1 MIAPLLHTDPGIQPA
16 RQDPTMQFDESHE
29 GDYRIFVGAVEAPRG
44 GDGYIAA
51 LIVNRVRGVLPK
63 HPEAFRDDSLAC
75 GYRWRSA
82 DEAMHYAMNRAR
94 ELIRSRSQM
103 LAC

>member
-1 MIAPLLHTDPGIQPA
+1 M
-16 RQDPTMQFDESHE
+16 RFDEGHE
-29 GDYRIFVGAVEAPRG
+29 GDYRIFVGALDAPR

-51 LIVNRVRGVLPK
+51 LIVNRVKGTPDVHR
-63 HPEAFRDDSLAC
+63 EAFRDDSLAC

-82 DEAMHYAMNRAR
+82 DEAIQYAMNRAR

>member
-1 MIAPLLHTDPGIQPA
+1 M
-16 RQDPTMQFDESHE
+16 RFDESQE
-29 GDYRIFVGAVEAPRG
+29 GDYRIFVGALEAPR

-51 LIVNRVRGVLPK
+51 LIVNRERGVLGK
-63 HPEAFRDDSLAC
+63 HREAYRDDSLAC
-75 GYRWRSA
+75 GHRWRSP

>member
-1 MIAPLLHTDPGIQPA
+1 MRFQET
-16 RQDPTMQFDESHE
+16 HE
-29 GDYRIFVGAVEAPRG
+29 GDYRIFVGAVEAPK

-51 LIVNRVRGVLPK
+51 LIVDRVRGEAAGRRR
-63 HPEAFRDDSLAC
+63 EAFRDESLAC
-75 GYRWRSA
+75 GYRWPSP

>member
-1 MIAPLLHTDPGIQPA
+1 M
-16 RQDPTMQFDESHE
+16 RFDETHE

-44 GDGYIAA
+44 DGYIAA
-51 LIVNRVRGVLPK
+51 LVVKRVKGAQPGQR
-63 HPEAFRDDSLAC
+63 EAFRDDSLAC

-82 DEAMHYAMNRAR
+82 EEAIHYAMNRAR
-94 ELIRSRSQM
+94 ELIRTRSQM

>member
-1 MIAPLLHTDPGIQPA
+1 M
-16 RQDPTMQFDESHE
+16 RFDETHE
-29 GDYRIFVGAVEAPRG
+29 GDYRIFVGAVEASS

-51 LIVNRVRGVLPK
+51 LVVSRVGRGSSADARNPRV
-63 HPEAFRDDSLAC
+63 AFRDDSLAC

-82 DEAMHYAMNRAR
+82 EEALHYAMNRAR
-94 ELIRSRSQM
+94 ELIRSRSRM

>member
-1 MIAPLLHTDPGIQPA
+1 MRFNET
-16 RQDPTMQFDESHE
+16 HE
-29 GDYRIFVGAVEAPRG
+29 GDYRIFVGALEAPR

-51 LIVNRVRGVLPK
+51 LVVNRVNHGEGPRS
-63 HPEAFRDDSLAC
+63 EAFRDDSLAC
-75 GYRWRSA
+75 GYRWRSP
-82 DEAMHYAMNRAR
+82 DEAMNYAMNRAR

>member
-1 MIAPLLHTDPGIQPA
+1 
-16 RQDPTMQFDESHE
+16 MQFDEGHE

-44 GDGYIAA
+44 DGYIAA
-51 LIVNRVRGVLPK
+51 LVVKRVRGAKGP
-63 HPEAFRDDSLAC
+63 HNEAFRDDSLAC

-82 DEAMHYAMNRAR
+82 DEAIQYAMNRAR
-94 ELIRSRSQM
+94 ELIRSRSAM

>member
-1 MIAPLLHTDPGIQPA
+1 M
-16 RQDPTMQFDESHE
+16 RFDECHE
-29 GDYRIFVGAVEAPRG
+29 GDYRIYVGALDAPRG
-44 GDGYIAA
+44 EGYIAA
-51 LIVNRVRGVLPK
+51 LIVNRVNGAPDARR
-63 HPEAFRDDSLAC
+63 EAFRDDSLAC

-82 DEAMHYAMNRAR
+82 DEAIQYAMNRAR

>member
-1 MIAPLLHTDPGIQPA
+1 MRFEDTQ
-16 RQDPTMQFDESHE
+16 E
-29 GDYRIFVGAVEAPRG
+29 GDYRIFVGALEAPR

-51 LIVNRVRGVLPK
+51 VVVNRVRNVSTQQSSQR
-63 HPEAFRDDSLAC
+63 EAFRDDSLAC

-82 DEAMHYAMNRAR
+82 DEAINYAMNRAR
-94 ELIRSRSQM
+94 ELIRSRSGQ

>member
-1 MIAPLLHTDPGIQPA
+1 MRFNECQ
-16 RQDPTMQFDESHE
+16 E
-29 GDYRIFVGAVEAPRG
+29 GDYRIFVGALEAPKG
-44 GDGYIAA
+44 EGYIAA
-51 LIVNRVRGVLPK
+51 LIVNRVRGEVGK
-63 HPEAFRDDSLAC
+63 HTEAFRDDSLAC

-94 ELIRSRSQM
+94 ELIRSRSRM

>member
-1 MIAPLLHTDPGIQPA
+1 M
-16 RQDPTMQFDESHE
+16 RFDETHE

-44 GDGYIAA
+44 DGYIAA
-51 LIVNRVRGVLPK
+51 LVVSRVRGEVK
-63 HPEAFRDDSLAC
+63 GSREAFRDDSLAC

-82 DEAMHYAMNRAR
+82 DEAIHYAMNRAR

-103 LAC
+103 LTC

>member
-1 MIAPLLHTDPGIQPA
+1 MRFEDT
-16 RQDPTMQFDESHE
+16 HE
-29 GDYRIFVGAVEAPRG
+29 GDYRIFVGALEAPR

-51 LIVNRVRGVLPK
+51 LVVNRVRNAPATPS
-63 HPEAFRDDSLAC
+63 HREAFRDDSLAC

-82 DEAMHYAMNRAR
+82 DEAINYAMNRAR
-94 ELIRSRSQM
+94 ELIRSRSGQ

>member
-1 MIAPLLHTDPGIQPA
+1 
-16 RQDPTMQFDESHE
+16 MQFNECHE

-44 GDGYIAA
+44 DGYIAA
-51 LIVNRVRGVLPK
+51 LVVNRVRGVQGK
-63 HPEAFRDDSLAC
+63 HAEAFRDDSLAC
-75 GYRWRSA
+75 GYRWRSPG
-82 DEAMHYAMNRAR
+82 EAMHYAMNRAR

>member
-1 MIAPLLHTDPGIQPA
+1 M
-16 RQDPTMQFDESHE
+16 RFDECHE
-29 GDYRIFVGAVEAPRG
+29 GDYRIFVGALEAPQ

-51 LIVNRVRGVLPK
+51 LVVNRVRGANGPRR
-63 HPEAFRDDSLAC
+63 EAFRDDSLAC

-82 DEAMHYAMNRAR
+82 DEAIQYALNRAR
-94 ELIRSRSQM
+94 ELIRSRSEM

>member
-1 MIAPLLHTDPGIQPA
+1 MRAIVAAGHELA
-16 RQDPTMQFDESHE
+16 SH
-29 GDYRIFVGAVEAPRG
+29 
-44 GDGYIAA
+44 GYGHERASD
-51 LIVNRVRGVLPK
+51 LSR
-63 HPEAFRDDSLAC
+63 EAFRDDSLAC

-82 DEAMHYAMNRAR
+82 DEAINYAMNRAR